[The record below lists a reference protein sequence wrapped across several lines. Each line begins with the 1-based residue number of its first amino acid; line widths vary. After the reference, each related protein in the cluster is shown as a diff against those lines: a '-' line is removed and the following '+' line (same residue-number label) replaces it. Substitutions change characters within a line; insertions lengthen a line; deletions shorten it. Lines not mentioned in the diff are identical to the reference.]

1 MVGGAPIPCQRA
13 RTRAPIP
20 GPRARDYPSRV
31 RTVLMLLILALAG
44 LLVVGAVRRAL
55 GTPADGLD
63 AAGRA
68 ARATD
73 APDRPAPPA
82 IAPRRAGDRLAGTLP
97 SFDAPTRAAVRA
109 ELERAAA
116 ATYLDS
122 LFRST
127 DSLLRRWP
135 DSAVK
140 RLRVRIVEGGPVD
153 WAPRFP
159 GFVREA
165 LGAWEGALI
174 GIRFVPEYDPALAD
188 ITVRWID
195 HFDFDR
201 AGQTDLTWDTEGR
214 IRRATVILALRTTS
228 GQRIPDAGLRAVAVH
243 ELGHALGLPHSADSA
258 DVMYPVTRSQK
269 ASVRDM
275 RSLALLY
282 RLPIGSLK
290 EPVTGR

>member
-1 MVGGAPIPCQRA
+1 MVGGAPIPCQQGRSPA
-13 RTRAPIP
+13 APIP
-20 GPRARDYPSRV
+20 ALRETYYPSRV
-31 RTVLMLLILALAG
+31 RTVLTLLILALAS

-55 GTPADGLD
+55 HAPADGL
-63 AAGRA
+63 GRA
-68 ARATD
+68 ALAARESV
-73 APDRPAPPA
+73 P
-82 IAPRRAGDRLAGTLP
+82 PRRATSPRRAEDRLAGTLP

-140 RLRVRIVEGGPVD
+140 RLRVRIVEGGPPD

-165 LGAWEGALI
+165 LGAWEGALT

-228 GQRIPDAGLRAVAVH
+228 GQQIPDAGLRSVAVH
-243 ELGHALGLPHSADSA
+243 ELGHALGLPHSADST

-269 ASVRDM
+269 ASVRDT

-290 EPVTGR
+290 TPVTGR